1 MLNLA
6 LMRHWQ
12 NWVTVLLMV
21 IIACYAGNLVAK
33 SFYTKGQNNG

>member
-12 NWVTVLLMV
+12 NWATILLMV
-21 IIACYAGNLVAK
+21 IIAGFAVNLMAQ
-33 SFYTKGQNNG
+33 FHYQKGSE